1 MRDNMTCDLC
11 NGKKYIELFKVS
23 GKKDYDSPYK
33 KDNIYTIVK
42 CNNCGL
48 VYTKDDLSL
57 EELSNIYSEGYFT
70 GRDERGYKKYIEKH
84 ENSFKNKF
92 FNFIY
97 RYQNHPGVHIKLVKK
112 YVKNK
117 GNLLEIGCAAGFF
130 LEVARKKGW
139 NVTGIELS
147 EYASNYAREKLGL
160 NVFTGKIEDLLKN
173 GTIKKEQFDVVTLW
187 ATLEHIAVPSKLF
200 ESINYVLKLNGYL
213 FFTTINFDSKEAKE
227 QGKNWASIRPPK
239 HLYYFTEA
247 TIKKYLEKYGFEIIQ
262 DADYTNKQMI
272 IAARKTKNFK

>member
-1 MRDNMTCDLC
+1 
-11 NGKKYIELFKVS
+11 
-23 GKKDYDSPYK
+23 
-33 KDNIYTIVK
+33 
-42 CNNCGL
+42 
-48 VYTKDDLSL
+48 
-57 EELSNIYSEGYFT
+57 
-70 GRDERGYKKYIEKH
+70 
-84 ENSFKNKF
+84 
-92 FNFIY
+92 
-97 RYQNHPGVHIKLVKK
+97 
-112 YVKNK
+112 
-117 GNLLEIGCAAGFF
+117 LEIGCAAGFF